1 MSYVWLDT
9 IFWWLHV
16 LVISFNLTGWLWNST
31 RRIHLIVVL
40 LTVFSWLILGFW
52 YGFGYCFL
60 TDWHWEIKRAL
71 GQQHL
76 PNSFITYLVNY
87 QLGFSIP
94 VQVIDLATAITFI
107 AILIVSGYKNRDLV
121 IQKSRTPE
129 S

>member
-1 MSYVWLDT
+1 MLYVWLDT

-16 LVISFNLTGWLWNST
+16 LVIGFNLTGWIWNST
-31 RRIHLIVVL
+31 RRIHLILVL

-60 TDWHWEIKRAL
+60 TDWHWEVKRAL

-94 VQVIDLATAITFI
+94 IQVIDMSTAITFVSI
-107 AILIVSGYKNRDLV
+107 IIVSGYRNLDLV
-121 IQKSRTPE
+121 RKKSQ
-129 S
+129 SAGF